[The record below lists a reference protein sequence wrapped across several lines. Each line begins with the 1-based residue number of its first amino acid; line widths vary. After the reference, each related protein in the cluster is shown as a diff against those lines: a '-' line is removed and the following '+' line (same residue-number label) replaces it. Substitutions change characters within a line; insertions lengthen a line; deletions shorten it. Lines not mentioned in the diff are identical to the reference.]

1 MNFSNPIQL
10 IVPIRVL
17 NQKKQFKIHH
27 NSSNHELLELT
38 KILEIEELRS
48 FSFKGQF
55 IRSSKTD
62 YLLHL
67 SFKATLVQLCVVTLR
82 PVKTKINHKFDQLFS
97 VVKEAT
103 KRKNVSFNYDAID
116 KEHILN
122 EVNIGDIVLEALSLE
137 IPLYP
142 KIQGANFKGLT
153 ITKAGMKP
161 LEVISNNP
169 FNSLKKFR

>member
-1 MNFSNPIQL
+1 MNLSNPIEL
-10 IVPIRVL
+10 IVPIGVL

-27 NSSNHELLELT
+27 NSSNHELLQLT

-62 YLLHL
+62 YELHS
-67 SFKATLVQLCVVTLR
+67 SFKAKLVQLCVVTLR
-82 PVKTKINHKFDQLFS
+82 PVKTKINHKFEQPFS
-97 VVKEAT
+97 VVKDET
-103 KRKNVSFNYDAID
+103 EHKHLSFKYDAID

-122 EVNIGDIVLEALSLE
+122 EVNIGDIMLEALSLE

-153 ITKAGMKP
+153 ITKAGIKP

-169 FNSLKKFR
+169 FNLLKKFR